1 MCLFKYCLYFCL
13 DNEDPTLQCPIVPEH
28 FAVTDQLSRNIT
40 LPDSIYHDNS
50 EVEAGKN
57 SSHASPA
64 EFPIGVHE
72 VRYQA
77 WDASGNMASCS
88 ILVKITGV
96 YKTHKTY
103 LTIRPWK
110 KKTKKTCFTFQ
121 VGSVGRDFLL
131 NVASDKNDPK
141 STNISQQSDIFLL
154 TNFGKIFWFIFQ
166 TF

>member
-1 MCLFKYCLYFCL
+1 MCLFKYCFIYFCL

-50 EVEAGKN
+50 EVEAGRN

-77 WDASGNMASCS
+77 WDASGIMGSCS

-103 LTIRPWK
+103 LTISHGK
-110 KKTKKTCFTFQ
+110 KKQTNKQTCFTFQ
-121 VGSVGRDFLL
+121 VGSVGGDFFFKCCL
-131 NVASDKNDPK
+131 
-141 STNISQQSDIFLL
+141 
-154 TNFGKIFWFIFQ
+154 
-166 TF
+166 